1 MTTQS
6 VPITVLIATIRGWPN
21 CREAVSL
28 IADQVFPAR
37 GEFIVADASGNPP
50 PSDREMAELGGPIRW
65 LDLPGRSVFQ
75 LRHALYRAASG
86 DIVAITE
93 DHCYVAPDWVERIL
107 EAHRR
112 HPYAA
117 AVGGTVLNNTDQKLV
132 DWAAFFLT
140 QGPFMPPLANG
151 VSTRISGP
159 ANVSY
164 KRYILDRLGGDEE
177 RGVIDFLE
185 LPAALDGEELV
196 ADDSIRVRHNQSQGL
211 FGTSLAEFDNG
222 RTIAGYRRRQMTRGD
237 WLRILASPVLPAYRT
252 VRQMRIVRG
261 KQMQPGMTTARM
273 AQVLPAHIWFQYCAM
288 AGELLGYAA
297 GPGDSPNRLF

>member
-6 VPITVLIATIRGWPN
+6 VPITVLIATIRGWPD
-21 CREAVSL
+21 CREAVRL
-28 IADQVFPAR
+28 IAEQVFPAD

-65 LDLPGRSVFQ
+65 LELPGRSVFQ

-112 HPYAA
+112 HPNAA

-164 KRYILDRLGGDEE
+164 KRWALERHDPDDGSGFMAILYNR
-177 RGVIDFLE
+177 R
-185 LPAALDGEELV
+185 
-196 ADDSIRVRHNQSQGL
+196 
-211 FGTSLAEFDNG
+211 LAEAGEILRVDDRIVVDHFETTGLGWTTSIHFHNG
-222 RTIAGYRRRQMTRGD
+222 RTISGFRRARGMTGEE
-237 WLRILASPVLPAYRT
+237 WLRIATALLLPAWR
-252 VRQMRIVRG
+252 
-261 KQMQPGMTTARM
+261 TARVVRVGLGKGRLRRQLV
-273 AQVLPAHIWFQYCAM
+273 ASVALCLWLEYVQGTGHLVGY
-288 AGELLGYAA
+288 LLG
-297 GPGDSPNRLF
+297 PGGSPNHLR